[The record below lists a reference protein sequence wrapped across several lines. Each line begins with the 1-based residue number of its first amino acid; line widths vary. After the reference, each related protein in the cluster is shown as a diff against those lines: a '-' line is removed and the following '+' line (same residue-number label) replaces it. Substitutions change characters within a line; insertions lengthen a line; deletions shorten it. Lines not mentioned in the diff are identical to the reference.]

1 MESIL
6 NKEKYNIVIQNFE
19 GPMDLLLYLISKH
32 KMNIFDIS
40 LSELTDKYVEY
51 LNELN
56 ENNIEVASEFIVM
69 AATLLDIKARRLLP
83 EIEPKE
89 DDEEIVTEE
98 DIINKIIEYKKYKEI
113 SEKILE
119 LYNENFGS
127 FSKPYEKIKFK
138 KDIHYTGQAI
148 KKDELFELY
157 SDILYRNAN
166 KYNKKAEEINKLA
179 VYEKITVKDKVK
191 QIVNYLNNNDK
202 MVFNTMYSPKSCN
215 NLEIATAFLGVLELS
230 KLKQVSIEQEALFSD
245 INVIKNTQNKSI
257 KVDLSNIF
265 E

>member
-1 MESIL
+1 MDIL
-6 NKEKYNIVIQNFE
+6 NKEKYNVVLQNFE

-51 LNELN
+51 LNELT
-56 ENNIEVASEFIVM
+56 ESNIEVASEFIVM

-89 DDEEIVTEE
+89 DEEEITEE

-113 SEKILE
+113 SEKIQE
-119 LYNENFGS
+119 LYSTNFGS
-127 FSKPYEKIKFK
+127 FSKPFEKIKYNEN
-138 KDIHYTGQAI
+138 IHYTGQ
-148 KKDELFELY
+148 KLDVNELYEIY
-157 SDILYRNAN
+157 SDILYRNAS
-166 KYNKKAEEINKLA
+166 KINKKAEEINKLA
-179 VYEKITVKDKVK
+179 VYEKVTVKDKVK
-191 QIVNYLNNNDK
+191 QIVNYLNSNNK
-202 MVFNTMYSPKSCN
+202 MVFNSMYNVKNCN

-230 KLKQVSIEQEALFSD
+230 KLKQVLIDQDYLFSD
-245 INVIKNTQNKSI
+245 INVTKNNRKISKNI
-257 KVDLSNIF
+257 DLSGIL

>member
-1 MESIL
+1 MDIL
-6 NKEKYNIVIQNFE
+6 NKEKYNVVLQNFE

-51 LNELN
+51 LNELT
-56 ENNIEVASEFIVM
+56 ESNIEVASEFIVM

-89 DDEEIVTEE
+89 DEEEITEE

-113 SEKILE
+113 SEKIQE
-119 LYNENFGS
+119 LYSTNFGS
-127 FSKPYEKIKFK
+127 FSKPFEKIKYK
-138 KDIHYTGQAI
+138 ENIHYTGQ
-148 KKDELFELY
+148 KLDVNELYEIY
-157 SDILYRNAN
+157 SDILYRNAS
-166 KYNKKAEEINKLA
+166 KINKKAEEINKLA
-179 VYEKITVKDKVK
+179 VYEKVTVKDKVK
-191 QIVNYLNNNDK
+191 QIVNYLNSNNK
-202 MVFNTMYSPKSCN
+202 MVFNSMYNVKNCN

-230 KLKQVSIEQEALFSD
+230 KLKQVLIDQDYLFSD
-245 INVIKNTQNKSI
+245 INVTKNNRKISKNI
-257 KVDLSNIF
+257 DLSGIL

>member
-1 MESIL
+1 MDIL
-6 NKEKYNIVIQNFE
+6 NKEKYNVVLQNFE

-51 LNELN
+51 LNELT
-56 ENNIEVASEFIVM
+56 ESNIEVASEFIVM

-89 DDEEIVTEE
+89 DEEEITEE

-113 SEKILE
+113 SEKIQE
-119 LYNENFGS
+119 LYSTNFGS
-127 FSKPYEKIKFK
+127 FSKPFEKIKYK
-138 KDIHYTGQAI
+138 ENIHYTGQ
-148 KKDELFELY
+148 KLDVNELYEIY
-157 SDILYRNAN
+157 SDILYRNAS
-166 KYNKKAEEINKLA
+166 KINKKAEEINKLA
-179 VYEKITVKDKVK
+179 VYEKVTVKDKVK
-191 QIVNYLNNNDK
+191 QIVNYLNSNNK
-202 MVFNTMYSPKSCN
+202 MVFNSMYNVKNCN

-230 KLKQVSIEQEALFSD
+230 KLKQVLIDQDYLFSD
-245 INVIKNTQNKSI
+245 INVTKNNRKISKNI
-257 KVDLSNIF
+257 DLSSIL